1 LILVDFR
8 DVNKTSYRESIVK
21 RLLKFSTAYKVF
33 FFILLF
39 FRGNRLRKGFAID
52 FDHKLVAF
60 YLALIILADKAL
72 FLAL

>member
-1 LILVDFR
+1 
-8 DVNKTSYRESIVK
+8 
-21 RLLKFSTAYKVF
+21 VF